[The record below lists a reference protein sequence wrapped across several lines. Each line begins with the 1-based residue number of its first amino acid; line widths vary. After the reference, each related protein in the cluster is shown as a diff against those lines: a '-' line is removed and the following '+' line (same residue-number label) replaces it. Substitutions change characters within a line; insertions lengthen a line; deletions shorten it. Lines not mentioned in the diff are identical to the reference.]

1 MLYSFVTVLA
11 AATLSLASTPAGFTP
26 ATQNPL
32 TVMFGKTD
40 GSGGK
45 DLAKAATAN
54 APTISTANKL
64 EGKSFAIMMIDLDI
78 PTETAGKTSTL
89 LHWMQTGL
97 TAAASGAGSA
107 LTIPGTVKAAAPYL
121 GPSPPAKTPLKHRY
135 TEILVDT
142 SAATPDQLKV
152 LTEAAANRQGF
163 QAEAVLSKAKLQ
175 DKVVAGNFFT
185 VTNAGPAADAAKGG
199 AKANSTTPGA
209 AKGTGSATKPGKQ
222 TGLPV
227 KGEAWSHQASGML
240 TGITVVAAVFFAL

>member
-1 MLYSFVTVLA
+1 
-11 AATLSLASTPAGFTP
+11 
-26 ATQNPL
+26 
-32 TVMFGKTD
+32 MFGKTD

-54 APTISTANKL
+54 APTISTASKL

-78 PTETAGKTSTL
+78 PTETAGKTNTL

-107 LTIPGTVKAAAPYL
+107 LTVKAAAPYL

-152 LTEAAANRQGF
+152 LTDAAANRQGF
-163 QAEAVLSKAKLQ
+163 QAEAVLTKAKLQ

-185 VTNAGPAADAAKGG
+185 VTNAGPAADAVKGG

>member
-1 MLYSFVTVLA
+1 MRLA
-11 AATLSLASTPAGFTP
+11 ERTSPKLVSKHPSCHSREAKQQRSSRNALGEKQRANKRCAFT
-26 ATQNPL
+26 
-32 TVMFGKTD
+32 
-40 GSGGK
+40 
-45 DLAKAATAN
+45 ATAN
-54 APTISTANKL
+54 APTISTTSKL
-64 EGKSFAIMMIDLDI
+64 DGKSFAIMMIDLDI
-78 PTETAGKTSTL
+78 PTGTAGKTNTL

-107 LTIPGTVKAAAPYL
+107 LTVPGTIKAAAPYL
-121 GPSPPAKTPLKHRY
+121 GPAPPAKTPLQHRY

-152 LTEAAANRQGF
+152 LTDAAANRQGF
-163 QAEAVLSKAKLQ
+163 QAEAVLTKAKLQ

-185 VTNAGPAADAAKGG
+185 VTNPGPAADAVKGGG

-240 TGITVVAAVFFAL
+240 TGIAVVAAVFFAL

>member
-1 MLYSFVTVLA
+1 
-11 AATLSLASTPAGFTP
+11 
-26 ATQNPL
+26 
-32 TVMFGKTD
+32 MFGKTD

-45 DLAKAATAN
+45 DLAKADLGKEKRANKRCAFTATAN
-54 APTISTANKL
+54 APTISTASKL

-78 PTETAGKTSTL
+78 PTETAGKTNTL

-107 LTIPGTVKAAAPYL
+107 LTVPGTVKAAAPYL

-152 LTEAAANRQGF
+152 LTDAAANRQGF
-163 QAEAVLSKAKLQ
+163 QAEAVLTKAKLQ

-185 VTNAGPAADAAKGG
+185 VTNAGPAADAVKGG

>member
-1 MLYSFVTVLA
+1 MR
-11 AATLSLASTPAGFTP
+11 
-26 ATQNPL
+26 L
-32 TVMFGKTD
+32 T
-40 GSGGK
+40 
-45 DLAKAATAN
+45 ATAN
-54 APTISTANKL
+54 APTISTAQKL

-78 PTETAGKTSTL
+78 PTGTAGKTSTL

-107 LTIPGTVKAAAPYL
+107 LTVPGTVKAAAPYF
-121 GPSPPAKTPLKHRY
+121 GPSPPAMTPLKHRY

-142 SAATPDQLKV
+142 STATPDQLKM
-152 LTEAAANRQGF
+152 LTDAAANRQGF
-163 QAEAVLSKAKLQ
+163 QAEALLMKAKLQ

-185 VTNAGPAADAAKGG
+185 VTNAGPAADAVKGG
-199 AKANSTTPGA
+199 AKANSTTPGP